1 MGLKLT
7 NACGEPEAL
16 RPLFREYTD
25 MILENVPSFRAYLDL
40 QHYDDE
46 LAHLDHKYGPPE
58 GRLYLARWDGAA
70 AGCAGFRKLDE
81 TRCELKRLYVRPAF
95 RDHQIGERLLRQLMD
110 DARAAG
116 YRHMLLDTLPFLGSA
131 LRLYRRFGFHEI
143 PRYNDSPLAETIYL
157 GLDL

>member
-1 MGLKLT
+1 MPLELT
-7 NACGEPEAL
+7 RAHQEPEEI

-25 MILENVPSFRAYLDL
+25 MILENVPAFRAYLDI

-46 LAHLDHKYGPPE
+46 TAHLERKYGPPS

-70 AGCAGFRKLDE
+70 AGCGGLRRLDE
-81 TRCELKRLYVRPAF
+81 ARCELKRLYVRPAF
-95 RDHQIGERLLRQLMD
+95 RGRRTGEALLRQLIG
-110 DARAAG
+110 DARAIG
-116 YRHMLLDTLPFLGSA
+116 YRRMLLDTLPFMDSA
-131 LRLYRRFGFHEI
+131 LRLYRRFGFHDI